1 MQPQMMMGP
10 GPGAKNNTR
19 LVVGFLIVLVI
30 HALGLYGLNAGL
42 TDIIKEKLLGDI
54 QTVEIEAPKEEEE
67 KPPPPPPRVDVVP
80 PPFVPPPEIS
90 IEMAPTENTT
100 ALVVTTTQRP
110 PETPPPAPA
119 RKALSVPPKADARR
133 GGITKP
139 EYPPSV
145 RRAGGEGTVYVQ
157 VLVLETGRVGDAR
170 IQTSSGHPK
179 LDEAV
184 VAEAKRSWRFTPGT
198 EDGKAVQM
206 WVTVPIV
213 FKLTD

>member
-1 MQPQMMMGP
+1 MMMGP
-10 GPGAKNNTR
+10 PPADSSINSR
-19 LVVGFLIVLVI
+19 RALSFIVVIGVHVLLIM
-30 HALGLYGLNAGL
+30 GLNAGIGG
-42 TDIIKEKLLGDI
+42 IIKDKVLGNI
-54 QTVEIEAPKEEEE
+54 QTVDIMAPEEEE
-67 KPPPPPPRVDVVP
+67 DRPPPPPPKVDTAP
-80 PPFVPPPEIS
+80 PPFVPPPDIF
-90 IEMAPTENTT
+90 IESAPVESTT
-100 ALVVTTTQRP
+100 AIQVVTQTRP
-110 PETPPPAPA
+110 VEQPPPVVA
-119 RKALSVPPKADARR
+119 RKAVSVPPKADARR

-170 IQTSSGHPK
+170 VQTSSGFPK

-184 VAEAKRSWRFTPGT
+184 VAEAKRNWRFTPGT

>member
-1 MQPQMMMGP
+1 MQPQTMMGSA
-10 GPGAKNNTR
+10 PGATNNTR
-19 LVVGFLIVLVI
+19 RTVALIVVI
-30 HALGLYGLNAGL
+30 AIHVVIVLGLNSGLSE
-42 TDIIKEKLLGDI
+42 IISSIVPSNL

-67 KPPPPPPRVDVVP
+67 KPPPPPPKVDVVP

-90 IEMAPTENTT
+90 IEMAPTESTT
-100 ALVVTTTQRP
+100 AIQVVTQQKP
-110 PETPPPAPA
+110 VEAPPPAVV
-119 RKALSVPPKADARR
+119 RKAVSVPPKADARR

-157 VLVLETGRVGDAR
+157 VLVLENGRVGDAR

>member
-1 MQPQMMMGP
+1 
-10 GPGAKNNTR
+10 
-19 LVVGFLIVLVI
+19 
-30 HALGLYGLNAGL
+30 
-42 TDIIKEKLLGDI
+42 
-54 QTVEIEAPKEEEE
+54 VE
-67 KPPPPPPRVDVVP
+67 
-80 PPFVPPPEIS
+80 S
-90 IEMAPTENTT
+90 TT
-100 ALVVTTTQRP
+100 AIQVVTQQRP
-110 PETPPPAPA
+110 VEQPPPAPV
-119 RKALSVPPKADARR
+119 RKAVSVPPKPDARR

-170 IQTSSGHPK
+170 VQTSSGHPK

-184 VAEAKRSWRFTPGT
+184 VAEAKRSWRFSPGT

>member
-1 MQPQMMMGP
+1 MQPQMMMGTP
-10 GPGAKNNTR
+10 PGATNNTR
-19 LVVGFLIVLVI
+19 RTVAFVVVVI
-30 HALGLYGLNAGL
+30 IHVVILYGLNSGL
-42 TDIIKEKLLGDI
+42 SDIIKEKLLGNI
-54 QTVEIEAPKEEEE
+54 QTVEIEAPKEEED
-67 KPPPPPPRVDVVP
+67 KPPPPPPKVDVVP
-80 PPFVPPPEIS
+80 PPFVPPPEIA
-90 IEMAPTENTT
+90 IEMAPTETTT
-100 ALVVTTTQRP
+100 AIQVTTTTRP
-110 PETPPPAPA
+110 VEAPPPAPV
-119 RKALSVPPKADARR
+119 RKAVYVPPKADTRR

-170 IQTSSGHPK
+170 IQTSSGFPK

-184 VAEAKRSWRFTPGT
+184 IAEAKRNWRFVPAS
-198 EDGKAVQM
+198 EDGKPKQD

>member
-1 MQPQMMMGP
+1 MMMAP
-10 GPGAKNNTR
+10 EPAKHSTR
-19 LVVGFLIVLVI
+19 NIVVFLVVVAAHIIGI
-30 HALGLYGLNAGL
+30 YGISVGL
-42 TDIIKEKLLGDI
+42 TDILIDKVLGNI
-54 QTVEIEAPKEEEE
+54 QTVQIEAPKEEEE
-67 KPPPPPPRVDVVP
+67 KPPPPPPKIDVVP

-90 IEMAPTENTT
+90 IDLPVAESST
-100 ALVVTTTQRP
+100 ALQVKTTDRP
-110 PETPPPAPA
+110 PEAPPPPAA
-119 RKALSVPPKADARR
+119 RKAVSVPPKADTRR

-157 VLVLETGRVGDAR
+157 IFVLENGRVGDAR
-170 IQTSSGHPK
+170 IQTSSGHVK

-198 EDGKAVQM
+198 EDGKPVSM

-213 FKLTD
+213 FRLTD

>member
-1 MQPQMMMGP
+1 MMGSAP
-10 GPGAKNNTR
+10 GGTSNTGR
-19 LVVGFLIVLVI
+19 TVALIIVIAIHVVIVL
-30 HALGLYGLNAGL
+30 GLNSGL
-42 TDIIKEKLLGDI
+42 SEIISSMVPSNL

-67 KPPPPPPRVDVVP
+67 KPPPPPPKVDVVP

-90 IEMAPTENTT
+90 IEMAPVESTT
-100 ALVVTTTQRP
+100 AIQVVTQTRP
-110 PETPPPAPA
+110 VEPPPQAVV
-119 RKALSVPPKADARR
+119 RKAVSVPPKADARR

-198 EDGKAVQM
+198 EDGKPVQM

>member
-1 MQPQMMMGP
+1 MMMGP
-10 GPGAKNNTR
+10 APANSSISPR
-19 LVVGFLIVLVI
+19 LFVALLIVIGVHIVI
-30 HALGLYGLNAGL
+30 IIALNAGIGG
-42 TDIIKEKLLGDI
+42 IIRDKVLGNI
-54 QTVEIEAPKEEEE
+54 QTVDIQAPDEEEDR
-67 KPPPPPPRVDVVP
+67 PPPPPPKVETAP
-80 PPFVPPPEIS
+80 PPFVPPPDIF
-90 IEMAPTENTT
+90 IETAPVESTT
-100 ALVVTTTQRP
+100 AIQVVTQQRP
-110 PETPPPAPA
+110 VEQPPPAPI
-119 RKALSVPPKADARR
+119 RKAVSVPPKPDARR

-170 IQTSSGHPK
+170 VQTSSGHPK

-184 VAEAKRSWRFTPGT
+184 VAEAKRSWRFSPGT

>member
-1 MQPQMMMGP
+1 
-10 GPGAKNNTR
+10 
-19 LVVGFLIVLVI
+19 
-30 HALGLYGLNAGL
+30 LGN
-42 TDIIKEKLLGDI
+42 I

-67 KPPPPPPRVDVVP
+67 KPPPPPPKVDVAP

-90 IEMAPTENTT
+90 IEMAPSENTS
-100 ALVVTTTQRP
+100 AIQVTTTQRP
-110 PETPPPAPA
+110 VEAPPPAPV
-119 RKALSVPPKADARR
+119 RKAVSVPPKADARR

-198 EDGKAVQM
+198 EDGKPVQM